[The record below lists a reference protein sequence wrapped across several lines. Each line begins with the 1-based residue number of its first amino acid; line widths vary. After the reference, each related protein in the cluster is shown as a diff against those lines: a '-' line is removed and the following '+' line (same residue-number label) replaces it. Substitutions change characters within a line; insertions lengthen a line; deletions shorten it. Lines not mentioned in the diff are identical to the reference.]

1 MNLQY
6 LLPCYGMDYIHCCC
20 HVARIN
26 ILVTFKEKLSFQSH
40 RFQVSLE
47 LYEIM
52 FLVIL
57 FI

>member
-20 HVARIN
+20 HVARID

-40 RFQVSLE
+40 KCPFSNVL
-47 LYEIM
+47 LKLM
-52 FLVIL
+52 A
-57 FI
+57 